1 MGRLKGCLWLT
12 AGLIVAGLAGFIA
25 FTALNNAMQ
34 AAQPE
39 AGQAP
44 VSTITVVVASRA
56 VPVRGLLSAD
66 DLETADLPL
75 GTVPEGAV
83 RATDDAIGRLTLVEL
98 YPGEVIL
105 APRLLDP
112 NVIARDGRL
121 ALVMAEDQVLMAFP
135 INDLMSRIN
144 ILKPGDK
151 VDLLFSM
158 NIPMEGIEEI
168 TGTEAGEAVI
178 VREEGSEEQVT
189 FDLLQNVNVAAV
201 VGGQRREDG
210 TTTALEALLLTVGP
224 QDALLIKYA
233 LDAGGTVDIVL
244 RAPGMESPFDVDPVD
259 MNYLVERLGIDTEG
273 GR

>member
-25 FTALNNAMQ
+25 FTTLQRAVD
-34 AAQPE
+34 AAQPD

-44 VSTITVVVASRA
+44 VQTITVVVASRA

-66 DLETADLPL
+66 DLETADLL

-135 INDLMSRIN
+135 ITDLMSRIN

-158 NIPMEGIEEI
+158 PIPMEGITEI
-168 TGTEAGEAVI
+168 TGIEEGQAVI
-178 VREEGSEEQVT
+178 TREEGEEEQVT
-189 FDLLQNVNVAAV
+189 FNLLQNVNVAAV
-201 VGGQRREDG
+201 VGGERREDG
-210 TTTALEALLLTVGP
+210 SYNALQALLLTVGP
-224 QDALLIKYA
+224 QDALVIKYV
-233 LDAGGTVDIVL
+233 LDAGGTPDIVL